1 MTFILMCMPEL
12 HVTISDEVVQWQY
25 FSILVLDLALTI
37 LNLSQPWEDTLKMQV
52 LSIAHAYSSVLTD
65 KNEVSHACMK

>member
-25 FSILVLDLALTI
+25 FSIFVLDLALTI
-37 LNLSQPWEDTLKMQV
+37 LNLSHPWEDTLKMQV
-52 LSIAHAYSSVLTD
+52 LSIAHAYSSVLAD